1 MTILIFQISTGKKC
15 VKDGER
21 ERDKKGRGK
30 NQHLDLLGKKT
41 CRTEHCPSPYVAF
54 S

>member
-21 ERDKKGRGK
+21 ERETKRGGERI
-30 NQHLDLLGKKT
+30 HT
-41 CRTEHCPSPYVAF
+41 
-54 S
+54 